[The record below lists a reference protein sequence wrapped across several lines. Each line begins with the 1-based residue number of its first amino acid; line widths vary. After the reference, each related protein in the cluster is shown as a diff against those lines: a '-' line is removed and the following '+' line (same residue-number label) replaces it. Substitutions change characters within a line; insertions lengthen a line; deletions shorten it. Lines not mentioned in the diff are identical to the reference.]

1 MQQLLLLGLATLFFS
16 CSGTTST
23 SSQATTQ
30 GGGSPTASENPDVIF
45 EYIPQGVDSL
55 ITFKAFDAY
64 EKKYKNVSGFKSF
77 AQSESGAWAYVIN
90 RDSQEGANLHVLDS
104 CKKYNVRF
112 DDTYPCSLI
121 NVSDK
126 WLNSPNRAK
135 EILSSLPEFI
145 PKTPID
151 LKKLSSSANE
161 DMRNDNY
168 PMALAKR
175 VWFHQHALEIDE
187 HYYAVRLSFG
197 LMGWARLGKTY
208 PPAKTLLRY
217 VTNYAKRTLM
227 NDPQNVFSLIHEY
240 VSLNRVL
247 ERTDQS
253 VSFFNWLVIHHPD
266 VAIKNFHIFQDVL
279 TKHEQYSLYN
289 KYLSPKVDFNQIV
302 STYVWSIDAS
312 EKGVYGDKEKNQEM
326 SESAT
331 KTFIYNVSRLI
342 AMLIINQRSEEA
354 KNIVEKAKLE
364 LNSDEFKRSLSL
376 ALDGKLPQSRY

>member
-1 MQQLLLLGLATLFFS
+1 MQQLLFLGLATLFFS
-16 CSGTTST
+16 CSST
-23 SSQATTQ
+23 IQASSQTAME
-30 GGGSPTASENPDVIF
+30 GGGTSNTNPDVIF

-64 EKKYKNVSGFKSF
+64 QNKYKNVSGFKSF

-90 RDSQEGANLHVLDS
+90 RDSQEMANLHVLES

-126 WLNSPNRAK
+126 WLDSPNRAK
-135 EILSSLPEFI
+135 EILSSLPEFT
-145 PKTPID
+145 PETPID
-151 LKKLSSSANE
+151 LKQLSSNSLE
-161 DMRNDNY
+161 DMQAKNY
-168 PMALAKR
+168 SIALSKR
-175 VWFHQHALEIDE
+175 IWFHQNALEVDE
-187 HYYAVRLSFG
+187 HYSAVRLSFG
-197 LMGWARLGKTY
+197 LMGWAKLGETY

-217 VTNYAKRTLM
+217 VANYAKRTLM
-227 NDPQNVFSLIHEY
+227 NNPVDRYSLIHEY

-253 VSFFNWLVIHHPD
+253 VNFFKWLDIHHVD
-266 VAIKNFHIFQDVL
+266 VAIKNFVIFQDVL
-279 TKHEQYSLYN
+279 TKHQQYLLYN
-289 KYLSPKVDFNQIV
+289 KYLSPNVDFSQMV
-302 STYVWSIDAS
+302 SSYVWSIDAS
-312 EKGVYGDKEKNQEM
+312 EKGVYGDKKRSQEM

-342 AMLIINQRSEEA
+342 AMLIINERSEEA

-364 LNSDEFKRSLSL
+364 LNSDEFVRSINR
-376 ALDGKLPQSRY
+376 ALDGKLPASRY